1 MVWALHV
8 AQRAEKAFRKI
19 PAEDQE
25 RIAAA
30 LMAMRQN
37 PFSGDIARLK
47 GQPATWRRR
56 AGAHRIFFDVYPKRL
71 LIEVLEIQRRTSTT
85 Y

>member
-1 MVWALHV
+1 MAWTLRIAERAAKAL
-8 AQRAEKAFRKI
+8 RKI
-19 PAEDQE
+19 PTKDQQ

-30 LMAMRQN
+30 LLAMRQN

-47 GQPATWRRR
+47 DQPTTWRRR
-56 AGAHRIFFDVYPKRL
+56 VGAYRIFFDVYPERL
-71 LIEVLEIQRRTSTT
+71 LIEILEIRRRTSTT

>member
-19 PAEDQE
+19 PAKDQK

-47 GQPATWRRR
+47 DQPATWRRR
-56 AGAHRIFFDVYPKRL
+56 VGAYRIFDVYPKRL